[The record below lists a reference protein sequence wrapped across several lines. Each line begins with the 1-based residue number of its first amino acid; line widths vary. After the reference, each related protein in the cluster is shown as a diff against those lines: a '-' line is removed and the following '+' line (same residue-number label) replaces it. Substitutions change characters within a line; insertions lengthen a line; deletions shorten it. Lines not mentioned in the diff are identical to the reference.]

1 MNDPKFNHLDIED
14 SIRIMTAY
22 HPSIGKR
29 IIVDGFHR
37 AIALEIEI
45 RDLKKNILPKVE
57 IWECYGRL
65 VHTIFPF
72 EFSHL
77 LTPYIESKESSN

>member
-1 MNDPKFNHLDIED
+1 MNDPKFNHLDTED

-29 IIVDGFHR
+29 IIVDGFHS

-57 IWECYGRL
+57 IWECYGSL

-77 LTPYIESKESSN
+77 LTSYIESKESSN